1 MLLYVSSLVM
11 MPLLIKNLHWCVLVA
26 GVRTVVI
33 RTLIGGF
40 LAFEGLAVVC
50 MLAYAFLA
58 WPSTRK
64 DWSGTMPA
72 PRKLS
77 NTAMSDIVLPDG
89 AQAEVVAVREV
100 IILPLSFFACCKP
113 YVEE

>member
-26 GVRTVVI
+26 GVPTVVI

-58 WPSTRK
+58 WPSARK
-64 DWSGTMPA
+64 DWSGTMLA
-72 PRKLS
+72 PGKIERYR
-77 NTAMSDIVLPDG
+77 NVRHTMG
-89 AQAEVVAVREV
+89 AVRKHYD
-100 IILPLSFFACCKP
+100 SAS
-113 YVEE
+113 